1 MTMPSSNARTAT
13 LFVALTATSVA
24 FVTPASALDFNNP
37 KDKRV
42 YCQVYATQA
51 LSDVHAIQARG
62 CGFSGISWSGTF
74 DDHFNWCLSQ
84 GDMAATVQENVAR
97 SSAVQQCNGSG
108 EASFPPV
115 VDETPAQ
122 AATNFPPVVADET
135 AAAEDEKPAA
145 QTAALPPVV
154 DAPAPV
160 RTASATPPSVVE
172 ADDPGVGTQT
182 PDTDISSRSEEAR
195 EGAERLIEFGREHK
209 DEIRHAA
216 HKLKEKIK
224 EKLSEIKNHHHHDD
238 AGQPLRAKV
247 KDALKGAIQRRL
259 ASR

>member
-1 MTMPSSNARTAT
+1 MEWVMYTAAGVISGAPRPMSIPDGIRAAGGRPT
-13 LFVALTATSVA
+13 LIIAGGA
-24 FVTPASALDFNNP
+24 
-37 KDKRV
+37 
-42 YCQVYATQA
+42 
-51 LSDVHAIQARG
+51 
-62 CGFSGISWSGTF
+62 
-74 DDHFNWCLSQ
+74 
-84 GDMAATVQENVAR
+84 
-97 SSAVQQCNGSG
+97 
-108 EASFPPV
+108 
-115 VDETPAQ
+115 
-122 AATNFPPVVADET
+122 VADES

-154 DAPAPV
+154 DALEPV

-224 EKLSEIKNHHHHDD
+224 EKLSDIKNHRHHDD
-238 AGQPLRAKV
+238 AGQPLRANV
-247 KDALKGAIQRRL
+247 KNALKGSIQRRL